1 MARPNSHN
9 NSRQNRQARPPIVV
23 NTSVSARPKITQK
36 LYGKP
41 YVVMED
47 DRKQTF
53 IFDGGAWVAYARSIA
68 QCREEQC
75 QVKQL
80 SQRLNNMTRFEV
92 SDPL

>member
-1 MARPNSHN
+1 MARPNSSN
-9 NSRQNRQARPPIVV
+9 NARQNRQARPPIVV
-23 NTSVSARPKITQK
+23 NTSVSARPKLVPK

-53 IFDGGAWVAYARSIA
+53 IFDGGAWVAYSRSIA

-80 SQRLNNMTRFEV
+80 SQRVNKMTRFEV